1 MPKWIHDRAD
11 HIRAKN
17 PDMSESEAWA
27 IATQQ
32 SHALGKSPEGYG
44 TLGGRATAKA
54 KFNTPKDD
62 VKSANP
68 GKLSPAKV
76 AFGLSQYSGAL
87 NPDIRSGASDLPAFK
102 APQLQ
107 KAVQKVAASA
117 PTRGNFM
124 MASDIPSF
132 RAPQLGAAIQK
143 NSAFGDEKGTEK
155 AAVSQAWV
163 EKAVGEADY

>member
-17 PDMSESEAWA
+17 PDMPESEAWA

-32 SHALGKSPEGYG
+32 SHALGKSPKGYG

-68 GKLSPAKV
+68 ASSRREGGCY
-76 AFGLSQYSGAL
+76 FGCSSAG
-87 NPDIRSGASDLPAFK
+87 
-102 APQLQ
+102 
-107 KAVQKVAASA
+107 VQTHRTAA
-117 PTRGNFM
+117 
-124 MASDIPSF
+124 
-132 RAPQLGAAIQK
+132 
-143 NSAFGDEKGTEK
+143 
-155 AAVSQAWV
+155 
-163 EKAVGEADY
+163 